1 MGLPYPKNDL
11 SFEVSLSAF
20 IMLVTRIVQS
30 VESAVEEEG
39 YFRASHKLESA
50 EKYTTVGSRNL
61 LASVPIVL

>member
-1 MGLPYPKNDL
+1 
-11 SFEVSLSAF
+11 
-20 IMLVTRIVQS
+20 MLVTRIVQS